1 MEVNPDSLSWKSVY
15 KLLTGSII
23 PRPVGWISTIN
34 PQGMPN
40 LAPFSFFNVVSSHPP
55 HLVFAPSIR
64 TTDRSEKDTLRN
76 IRQVGEFVVNIVS
89 EDLLEAM
96 NLTSTELPADIDEFS
111 YAGLTRAPSHAI
123 RPPRVAES
131 RVHFECTL
139 RQIIELGDQPGGG
152 ALVIGQ
158 VVHIHVDDGVLI
170 GEDKINLESLK
181 PIGRLAGNLYCRV
194 SDLIELPRPK
204 SQIISKTG

>member
-1 MEVNPDSLSWKSVY
+1 MEVNPNLLPWRSVY
-15 KLLTGSII
+15 KLLTGAIV
-23 PRPVGWISTIN
+23 PRPIGWISTIS
-34 PQGMPN
+34 PQGAPN
-40 LAPFSFFNVVSSHPP
+40 LAPFSFFNVVSSNPP

-96 NLTSTELPADIDEFS
+96 NLTSTELPEDVDEFA
-111 YAGLTRAPSHAI
+111 YAGLTPAPSH
-123 RPPRVAES
+123 RVQPPRVAES

-139 RQIIELGDQPGGG
+139 HQLIELGDQPGGG
-152 ALVIGQ
+152 ALVIGRL
-158 VVHIHVDDGVLI
+158 VHIHVDEGVLL

-181 PIGRLAGNLYCRV
+181 PVGRLAGNAYCRV
-194 SDLIELPRPK
+194 SDLIELPRPN
-204 SQIISKTG
+204 SQIVPKTG